1 MAISRTD
8 GFVDLRVSP
17 MVSGRSDE
25 DSVWPSFTD
34 IMTVVVLIFLVA
46 LVVILMRNTELVG
59 QLRESV
65 TETETMT
72 SQRGQ
77 MEMRMA
83 SLGDE
88 VVRLRSIL
96 EQSEAERSAAE
107 QTIALKEGEIS
118 SLLNDVGA
126 LQKMRDALAGEKA
139 SLGEQLAAVKEERKQ
154 LTGEKAALSDELTEV
169 TSARKQL
176 SEEKTALLATQQE
189 LEAELASLE
198 QDRTTLQATRASL
211 QTEVAGLI

>member
-1 MAISRTD
+1 MAITRTD

-96 EQSEAERSAAE
+96 EQSEVERSAAE

-154 LTGEKAALSDELTEV
+154 LTTEKAATV
-169 TSARKQL
+169 RRARGGEFSTQ
-176 SEEKTALLATQQE
+176 ATQ
-189 LEAELASLE
+189 
-198 QDRTTLQATRASL
+198 RRKNRAIGYS
-211 QTEVAGLI
+211 AGA